1 MERRTIQQRIKAVA
15 ERFKGCKYLFMN
27 WAQFN
32 VELSEI
38 SNDTPSIVYLLPPA
52 GRFRFKNNGMSI
64 TDMPETQIAFLIGTE
79 QDFDGEEND
88 ELVEKMK
95 RLAEMFIIALNESG
109 DFEMIDGEEITYQV
123 PYDTM
128 DDNLTGVIINLPI
141 VEFPNNMCQMPS
153 EFGFE

>member
-1 MERRTIQQRIKAVA
+1 
-15 ERFKGCKYLFMN
+15 
-27 WAQFN
+27 
-32 VELSEI
+32 
-38 SNDTPSIVYLLPPA
+38 
-52 GRFRFKNNGMSI
+52 
-64 TDMPETQIAFLIGTE
+64 MPETQIAFLIGTE

-141 VEFPNNMCQMPS
+141 VEFPNNMCKMPN